1 MELRTARLL
10 LPEMTW
16 DDVALIH
23 QLHCVEAVAA
33 YNTIGIPKHQG
44 DTLSVMLSV
53 LEDAERTPRSHY
65 GWLLRCAEDGA
76 FVGEA
81 GMDLSNDRF
90 ARAELHYS
98 LLPEFW
104 KRGYGTEVVGCMLNF
119 GFQQCRLHR
128 IEAGVATE
136 NLGSVRVLEKSGLIR
151 EGIRRKI
158 LPIRGEWK
166 DNYHYA
172 ILEEEWNE
180 GLIGRGEKG

>member
-1 MELRTARLL
+1 MELKTERLL
-10 LPEMTW
+10 MLEMTW
-16 DDVALIH
+16 DDVPLIH

-33 YNTIGIPKHQG
+33 FNTIGVPKHQG
-44 DTLSVMLSV
+44 DTLAVMLSA
-53 LEDAERTPRSHY
+53 LEDADQVPRTNY
-65 GWLLRCAEDGA
+65 GWVLRRAEDGV
-76 FVGEA
+76 FIGEA

-90 ARAELHYS
+90 ARAELHYN

-104 KRGYGTEVVGCMLNF
+104 NLGYGTEVVKGMLEF
-119 GFQQCRLHR
+119 GFQKLKLHR

-136 NLGSVRVLEKSGLIR
+136 NARSMRVLEKAGLIC

-172 ILEEEWNE
+172 ILEEDF
-180 GLIGRGEKG
+180 LRGKGA